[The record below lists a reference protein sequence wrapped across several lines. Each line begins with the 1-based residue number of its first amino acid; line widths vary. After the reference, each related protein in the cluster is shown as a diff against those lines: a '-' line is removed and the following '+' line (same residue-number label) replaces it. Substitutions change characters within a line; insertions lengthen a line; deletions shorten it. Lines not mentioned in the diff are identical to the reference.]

1 MAMHNISQA
10 QAVSDMP
17 LSKIETTRFWRDG
30 RFRDMECLSATF
42 QTHEYAPHSH
52 ETFSIGAIEAGSQI
66 ARIRGS
72 REETGPGH
80 LYLINPEV
88 VHDGVPGESGYR
100 YRMIYPAEALFRE
113 VLEDVTGKACRATP
127 AFARE
132 LPQDGELAQAF
143 HEAHRALEEKSGAL
157 EAEEGM
163 FRVLAAVFARY
174 GSHNLAPI
182 DTRERTAVSRARDY
196 LIANFATDVGLE
208 ELAEVAGLSRAHL
221 IRAFRKEFHI
231 TPHAFLTDV
240 RVRQARMLL
249 RLGRPIAEVAFD
261 CGFADQAHF
270 SRHFKSRIGVTPGQ
284 FRVA

>member
-1 MAMHNISQA
+1 MHNISQA
-10 QAVSDMP
+10 QAVNDMP
-17 LSKIETTRFWRDG
+17 LTKIEATRFWRDE
-30 RFRDMECLSATF
+30 RFRDMECLTATF

-52 ETFSIGAIEAGSQI
+52 ETFSIGAIETGSQI

-88 VHDGVPGESGYR
+88 VHDGVPGHSGYR
-100 YRMIYPAEALFRE
+100 YRMIYPGEALFRE
-113 VLEDVTGKACRATP
+113 VLEDVTGRACHTTP
-127 AFARE
+127 AFSRE
-132 LPQDGELAQAF
+132 LPFDAELAQAF
-143 HEAHRALEEKSGAL
+143 NEAHRALEEKSGAL

-163 FRVLAAVFARY
+163 FRMLATIFARY
-174 GSHNLAPI
+174 GSHSITPI
-182 DTRERTAVSRARDY
+182 DTRERSAISRARDY
-196 LIANFATDVGLE
+196 LTENFASDIGLE
-208 ELAEVAGLSRAHL
+208 EVAEVAGLSRAHL

-249 RLGRPIAEVAFD
+249 RLGRPIAEVAFG

>member
-1 MAMHNISQA
+1 MHNISQA
-10 QAVSDMP
+10 QAVNDMP
-17 LSKIETTRFWRDG
+17 LTMVEATRFWRDE
-30 RFRDMECLSATF
+30 RFGDMECLTATF

-88 VHDGVPGESGYR
+88 VHDGVPGHSGYR
-100 YRMIYPAEALFRE
+100 YRMIYPGEALFRE
-113 VLEDVTGKACRATP
+113 VLEDVTGRACQTTP
-127 AFARE
+127 AFSRE
-132 LPQDGELAQAF
+132 LPFDGELAQAF
-143 HEAHRALEEKSGAL
+143 NEAHRALEEKSGAL

-163 FRVLAAVFARY
+163 FRMLATIFARY
-174 GSHNLAPI
+174 GSHSITPI
-182 DTRERTAVSRARDY
+182 DTRERTAISRARDY
-196 LIANFATDVGLE
+196 LTENFASDIGLE